1 MDIRSRSPHRLIIT
15 IVIVFALALV
25 VAGFM
30 WALNT
35 PRQSDTNAPSTPT
48 ATKTDEQNNP
58 AALPAIVPQQVKI
71 AYIALGDSGQ
81 SGEAIGCGDS
91 VVIISKTVQATSPV
105 EGALQTLLADKFEQY
120 STSGLRNA
128 LWQSTLTLDA
138 VTVVDKTAN
147 VKLSGNVRLA
157 GVCDIPRVKA
167 QLETTTKESS
177 GATAVT
183 ITVNG
188 ETLDEALSLR

>member
-1 MDIRSRSPHRLIIT
+1 MDIRSRSPHRFAIT
-15 IVIVFALALV
+15 VAIVFALALI
-25 VAGFM
+25 VAGFI

-35 PRQSDTNAPSTPT
+35 PRQSDTNTPSAPPT
-48 ATKTDEQNNP
+48 TKTNEQNNP
-58 AALPAIVPQQVKI
+58 PAPPAIAPQQVKI
-71 AYIALGDSGQ
+71 AYVALGDSGQ

-91 VVIISKTVQATSPV
+91 VVLISKIAQATSPV
-105 EGALQTLLADKFEQY
+105 EGALQTLLADKSEQY
-120 STSGLRNA
+120 GTSGLRNA
-128 LWQSTLTLDA
+128 LWQSALTLDS
-138 VTVVDKTAN
+138 VTVVDKTAT
-147 VKLSGNVRLA
+147 VKLSGGLRLA

-188 ETLDEALSLR
+188 ETLDEALSLK